1 MKSRIALLAATAFLL
16 IACNSSTSTDDKGG
30 TKTEL
35 LVGKNWTQISEV
47 LDPGV
52 NANGVIVTD
61 LFAQYAA
68 CDKDG
73 TIKFLAN
80 GTYADDEGSLK
91 CDASDPQT
99 KSGTWVFNPAETVLT
114 LTETGGSPISFNIVT
129 LTAKSLV
136 VSLNSSD
143 WGDELVHKQ
152 TFGFSAP

>member
-35 LVGKNWTQISEV
+35 LVGKNWKPVSAV

-52 NANGVIVTD
+52 NIGGVTVTD
-61 LFAQYAA
+61 WFAQLED

-73 TIKFLAN
+73 TLKFNAN
-80 GTYADDEGSLK
+80 GTYAEDEGTLK
-91 CDASDPQT
+91 CDSDAPQT
-99 KSGTWVFNPAETVLT
+99 LSGTWVFNPGETIIT
-114 LTETGGSPISFNIVT
+114 RTETGGTPESATLVT

-136 VSLNSSD
+136 FSIIIDDAADGLKHKLTLGYSL
-143 WGDELVHKQ
+143 
-152 TFGFSAP
+152 P